1 MRMKVRILT
10 ASTAWGGLE
19 VHAAGLA
26 RVLHGRGHDVAI
38 VQLGWNGFGERK
50 VTHDIQATVLQVPV
64 NKPLKDMSWL
74 DWCRVLRG
82 MRGDVCVLT
91 KGDFEVGSWQLD
103 AAVRWFFRR
112 YVTIEQLAHPMP
124 PRDRGRHMGSRL
136 PGLGLWWYR
145 LLVARR
151 FRSLWPHAV
160 VCVSNAVRE
169 PLTRRYGFRPDRVVT
184 IHNGVEVARFQA
196 DASVRE
202 RTRRNWGIPPDA
214 LVFGTVGRL
223 HSRKGVA
230 LTVELFHQLTRSHPD
245 RDVRLVLAGD
255 GPARGE
261 LEQQV
266 REKGLSARVL
276 FTGYTDRA
284 QDVYPALDVFLMT
297 SLNEGLPLA
306 LVEAMACGCCPIAMG
321 CSGVPEVITDDSL
334 GWLVQPGDAAGFLD
348 AMKAAARVSREQMT
362 LMGQRARHQA
372 LTHFDAEVLLG
383 ATADLIE
390 TTARADRAGSPGPYV
405 LDTSP

>member
-1 MRMKVRILT
+1 MKVRILT

-26 RVLHGRGHDVAI
+26 RVLLARGHDVAI

-50 VTHDIQATVLQVPV
+50 ATHDIQATVLQVPLS
-64 NKPLKDMSWL
+64 KPLKDMSWL
-74 DWCRVLRG
+74 NWCRVLSG

-91 KGDFEVGSWQLD
+91 KGDFDVGSWQLD
-103 AAVRWFFRR
+103 AAVRLFFRR
-112 YVTIEQLAHPMP
+112 YITIEQLATPMP
-124 PRDRGRHMGSRL
+124 LLQRGRHMGSTL

-169 PLTRRYGFRPDRVVT
+169 PLTRRYGFRPERLVT
-184 IHNGVEVARFQA
+184 IHNGVAVAKFQA
-196 DASVRE
+196 DASVRA
-202 RTRRNWGIPPDA
+202 RTRRGWGIPSGA

-230 LTVELFHQLTRSHPD
+230 QTVELFHQLTRSLPG
-245 RDVRLVLAGD
+245 RDMWLVLAGD

-261 LEQQV
+261 LEKQV
-266 REKGLSARVL
+266 QEKGLSARVL

-284 QDVYPALDVFLMT
+284 QDVYPAIDVFLMT

-321 CSGVPEVITDDSL
+321 CSGVPEVITDDTL
-334 GWLVQPGDAAGFLD
+334 GWLVPPGDAAGFLG
-348 AMKAAARVSREQMT
+348 AMNAAAAMSREQMA

-372 LTHFDAEVLLG
+372 LTRFDAETLLG
-383 ATADLIE
+383 VTADLIE
-390 TTARADRAGSPGPYV
+390 TTAGADRAGSPGPYV
-405 LDTSP
+405 LDPSP